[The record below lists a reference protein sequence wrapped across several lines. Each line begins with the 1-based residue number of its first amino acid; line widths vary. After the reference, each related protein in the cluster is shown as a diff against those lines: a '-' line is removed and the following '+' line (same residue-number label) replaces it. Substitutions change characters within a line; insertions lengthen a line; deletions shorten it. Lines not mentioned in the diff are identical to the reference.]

1 MNNRASHS
9 ALKMAMTLNVS
20 RSGYYAWLTRPPS
33 VRELNNKVLVSQIR
47 KVHQES
53 RLTYGS
59 PRISVELKATGI
71 SCSRNRVERLM
82 HQYGIA
88 AKSKRKYKR
97 TTRSRIRQLPTPDLL
112 KRNFSMPAKDSA
124 WVADIT
130 YIYTREGWLYLATV
144 LDLYSR
150 KIVGWSMSDRLKKEL
165 ALKAFKQAVE
175 QRHPREGLIFHSDR
189 GSQYASDEFRKLLSG
204 MACRQSMSGSGSCYD
219 NAVAE
224 SFFATLKT
232 ELMKGVVFE
241 DRKQARLAI
250 FDYIEVF
257 YNRKRRH
264 STLGYKSPLEFETLT
279 INT

>member
-1 MNNRASHS
+1 
-9 ALKMAMTLNVS
+9 
-20 RSGYYAWLTRPPS
+20 
-33 VRELNNKVLVSQIR
+33 
-47 KVHQES
+47 
-53 RLTYGS
+53 
-59 PRISVELKATGI
+59 
-71 SCSRNRVERLM
+71 
-82 HQYGIA
+82 
-88 AKSKRKYKR
+88 
-97 TTRSRIRQLPTPDLL
+97 
-112 KRNFSMPAKDSA
+112 
-124 WVADIT
+124 
-130 YIYTREGWLYLATV
+130 
-144 LDLYSR
+144 
-150 KIVGWSMSDRLKKEL
+150 MSDRLKKEL

-189 GSQYASDEFRKLLSG
+189 ESQYASDEFRKLLSG